1 LLIGNKNSSGINNMI
16 IKQSTINNISIIAL
30 LVMALL
36 LGGNVYFLNHA
47 ITKEDEA
54 IAKRAEFKQLSL
66 EFAQASDYLTGQA
79 RQFAVTGEIEH
90 LQNYWQEVE
99 VTQTRDRVL
108 TRLKNLGA
116 SPDKLNLLLTA
127 KQNSDALVATETRSM
142 RLVLTALKVPEV
154 VIPSAV
160 AAWQLSDKDQVL
172 SAANKMQVAREIM
185 FDIQYHTDKNRIMAP
200 IREFQN
206 LINSQANNEVQK
218 IHHTRQIV
226 SIILNS
232 LTILIPLGIGMV
244 LWFFWHQVSVPIT
257 KYTQVLQQDH
267 INSAN
272 LALPL
277 LGTQELQLLA
287 QAFNQ
292 QFQENQQQFQEKQH
306 QLKKNQELI
315 ADIIRVSQS
324 LAAGDLQV
332 TPQANY
338 YQGNFVPI
346 KAALETTLASLRE
359 VIEDIVQVS
368 QGLAKGDLSVTP
380 KAEYPGDFIQIKT
393 ALEIALTDLRQVI
406 GDIGLVSQEL
416 AAGNLS
422 ILPQAEYRGDFKQ
435 VKQSLET
442 ASIGLNKT
450 ILQMQTVVEEVV
462 QSVEEIRAIGQN
474 LATSTDQQASAV
486 EQMTSSLEQT
496 DIQVK
501 GNAENAN
508 IANQLTDNTTD
519 VANIGQAKMTTM
531 TEAMSAIVIS
541 SQQIDKIIKVI
552 DEIAFQTNLLA
563 LNAAVEAAR
572 AGEQGRGFA
581 VVAQEVRG
589 LAGRSAHAAKET
601 AELIAGA
608 KQQVQQ
614 GVEIAQ
620 DTAVALGEIVGNINE
635 VSKLVAEIT
644 TASQEQAQG
653 ISQINTAMRQTSY
666 VIYAGSQQIDKMAK
680 MADGL
685 SATANRLSQEAERF
699 LLRN

>member
-1 LLIGNKNSSGINNMI
+1 MI

-36 LGGNVYFLNHA
+36 LGSNVYFFNQA
-47 ITKEDEA
+47 IIKEDKA
-54 IAKRAEFKQLSL
+54 IIKRSKFKQLSL
-66 EFAQASDYLTGQA
+66 ELAQASDYLTDQA

-90 LQNYWQEVE
+90 LQNYWQEIE
-99 VTQTRDRVL
+99 VTQTRDHVL
-108 TRLKNLGA
+108 TQLKDLGA

-142 RLVLTALKVPEV
+142 RLVLAALQIPKPAM
-154 VIPSAV
+154 PSAV
-160 AAWQLSDKDQVL
+160 AAWQLSDKDQAL
-172 SAANKMQVAREIM
+172 SAENQMQVARKIM
-185 FDIQYHTDKNRIMAP
+185 FDIQYHSDKNHIMAP
-200 IREFQN
+200 IKEFQDS
-206 LINSQANNEVQK
+206 INTQANNEVQ
-218 IHHTRQIV
+218 ITQHTRKIIN
-226 SIILNS
+226 IILNS
-232 LTILIPLGIGMV
+232 LTILIPLGIGTI
-244 LWFFWHQVSVPIT
+244 LWFFWHQISVPIT
-257 KYTQVLQQDH
+257 KYTQILQQDH

-272 LALPL
+272 LILPL

-315 ADIIRVSQS
+315 TDIVRISQS

-338 YQGNFVPI
+338 YQGNFVSI
-346 KAALETTLASLRE
+346 KTALETTLASLRE

-380 KAEYPGDFIQIKT
+380 KAKYPGDFIQIKT

-406 GDIGLVSQEL
+406 GDIGLISQGL
-416 AAGNLS
+416 AAGDLS
-422 ILPQAEYRGDFKQ
+422 LLPLAEYRGDFKQ
-435 VKQSLET
+435 VKQSLE
-442 ASIGLNKT
+442 AALIGLNKT
-450 ILQMQTVVEEVV
+450 ILKMQMVVEEVV
-462 QSVEEIRAIGQN
+462 QSVEAIRAIGQN

-496 DIQVK
+496 NIQVK
-501 GNAENAN
+501 GNADNAN
-508 IANQLTDNTTD
+508 IANQLTNNTTA

-531 TEAMSAIVIS
+531 TEAMNAIVIS
-541 SQQIDKIIKVI
+541 SQQISKIIQVI

-581 VVAQEVRG
+581 VVAQEVRN
-589 LAGRSAHAAKET
+589 LAGRSALAAKET

-620 DTAVALGEIVGNINE
+620 NTATALGEIVGNINE

-653 ISQINTAMRQTSY
+653 ISQINTAMRQTSH
-666 VIYAGSQQIDKMAK
+666 VIYTGSQQIDKMAK

-685 SATANRLSQEAERF
+685 SAIANRLSQEAERF